1 MARKKIKIKKI
12 DNITARQVTFSKRR
26 RGIFKK
32 AQELSVLCDAEV
44 GIIVFSATEKLY
56 EYASS
61 SMKSIITR
69 HNQHIQGIR
78 GMDRFLEPQGE
89 DNSNLAELHKEVA
102 NRTEQL
108 RRMTGEDFEGLEF
121 DDLLELEK
129 TLQSGLK
136 RVIELKEKRIMDEI
150 TAVQK
155 KLEEE
160 NKLLKQKMA
169 MLCKGKSHFLLDSN
183 ITMQEVA
190 SSDSMNNVCSCNSG
204 PSLDDD
210 SSVTSLK
217 LGLPFPN

>member
-69 HNQHIQGIR
+69 RNQHIQGIR

-89 DNSNLAELHKEVA
+89 DYSNLAELHKEVA

-155 KLEEE
+155 K
-160 NKLLKQKMA
+160 
-169 MLCKGKSHFLLDSN
+169 
-183 ITMQEVA
+183 EVA